1 MSLID
6 RVSVAPVRS
15 RAGAPVAVAAVTV
28 AVGAAIWAT
37 DPTTPGG
44 LCPQCPTKTY
54 LGVICPGCG
63 SLRMLYS
70 LMHGDITTA
79 FRFNALGVVAVA
91 LLVWA
96 YVAWSHGR
104 LSGRRIRSW
113 QNLRWSPMIALV
125 AVSMWFVVRN
135 IPAQPFLALRV

>member
-6 RVSVAPVRS
+6 RQGVASVRS
-15 RAGAPVAVAAVTV
+15 RAGAPLAVAAATV
-28 AVGAAIWAT
+28 AVGAAIWAA

-96 YVAWSHGR
+96 YVAWSYGR